1 MDSINYT
8 PLRVSI
14 RGRAAR
20 KNKNIG
26 ILFVLLIILLAP
38 VMYMMG
44 NKNSPKNMRPVVKG
58 IATERKIEVVDRQE
72 LKEVVEEA
80 LQGSKA
86 SYAVAIKNFK
96 TGEFF
101 YLNEHKKFL
110 TASLY
115 KVWVMAVVTRQIQ
128 EEKLKETDVLKQD
141 VKILNEKFNI
151 ASEDADLEE
160 GVVELSVK
168 DALEKMITI
177 SDNYAAL
184 LLSEKVGISSIKN
197 FLAQNGF
204 TESSIGQPPTTT
216 ALDIML
222 FFEKLYKGKL
232 AGAEYTEKMV
242 NLLKNQRLN
251 EIIPYYLPDGVIV
264 AHKTGQL
271 YTVAH
276 DAGIIYT
283 DHGDYGIVLLSD
295 GLDILG
301 AKERMAKISRGVYHY
316 FRF

>member
-1 MDSINYT
+1 MHTVNYT
-8 PLRVSI
+8 PLEVSIKRRVSK
-14 RGRAAR
+14 
-20 KNKNIG
+20 KNNNIC
-26 ILFVLLIILLAP
+26 IFLVLLLILLVFLLYLVLRP
-38 VMYMMG
+38 TQ
-44 NKNSPKNMRPVVKG
+44 KNTAASVKG
-58 IATERKIEVVDRQE
+58 VKTENSRQALRK
-72 LKEVVEEA
+72 VVEEA
-80 LQGSKA
+80 LQGSRA

-96 TGEFF
+96 TGDSF
-101 YLNEHKKFL
+101 YLNEHKKYL

-128 EEKLKETDVLKQD
+128 EGKLKETDVLKQE

-151 ASEDADLEE
+151 ASEEADLDE
-160 GVVELSVK
+160 GIVELSVK

-184 LLSEKVGISSIKN
+184 LLSEKVGISSVKN
-197 FLAQNGF
+197 FLAQNEF
-204 TESSIGQPPTTT
+204 KESFVGEPPTST

-222 FFEKLYKGKL
+222 FFEKLYMGEL
-232 AGAEYTEKMV
+232 ADAEYTEKMITI
-242 NLLKNQRLN
+242 LKNQRFN

-283 DHGDYGIVLLSD
+283 DNNGDYGIVLLS
-295 GLDILG
+295 GGSDILG
-301 AKERMAKISRGVYHY
+301 AKERMAKISGDVYHY
-316 FRF
+316 FRQ